1 MTCNIEDFVEKK
13 IDGGK
18 NNVVFYK
25 VAFGFM
31 KSKKTWEL
39 EKRYSDFDTLDKIL
53 KEMYPNLPSL
63 PGKTLFKLSDRKMIE
78 DRMKVLNQ
86 YMKVSVAC
94 GLTPGLGCYQQ
105 ARSAHVASFQALH

>member
-1 MTCNIEDFVEKK
+1 MIASMTCNIEEFVEKK

-25 VAFGFM
+25 MVLGFM
-31 KSKKTWEL
+31 KNKKSWCL
-39 EKRYSDFDTLDKIL
+39 EKRYSDFDTLDKAL

-63 PGKTLFKLSDRKMIE
+63 PGKTLFKLSDKKMID

-86 YMKVSVAC
+86 YMKVSCLAI
-94 GLTPGLGCYQQ
+94 
-105 ARSAHVASFQALH
+105 